1 MNSVNTITNTTTTTI
16 PWSLSDTT
24 ISINSDY
31 ATITGTDDWS
41 NSSGSLVLSGPN
53 ADITI
58 DGVSLKET
66 LSGIQERLNILSV
79 NPQLESKWTELKELG
94 EQYRKLE
101 AEILEKEQAW
111 RALSGKKSV
120 VK

>member
-1 MNSVNTITNTTTTTI
+1 MNTTTTVPSST
-16 PWSLSDTT
+16 
-24 ISINSDY
+24 Y
-31 ATITGTDDWS
+31 TITSPHDPYNTITLSNDYSITNIDDFS
-41 NSSGSLVLSGPN
+41 NQSASIVLKGPN
-53 ADITI
+53 ADIMI

-79 NPQLESKWTELKELG
+79 NPQIESKWAELKSLG

-101 AEILEKEQAW
+101 AEILEKERVW
-111 RALSGKKSV
+111 SELSGKKNV